1 MKNIHLLDFN
11 MRRILSALEILNEK
25 TAVGL
30 FRSYP
35 LRYVCAAFM
44 SAILHVT
51 ILGGYSLLTSFDHRA
66 VLEIREITFVDLS
79 ETPVR
84 ETVPEP
90 EMLSVK
96 KESSRGLVTKA
107 VELAKGTA
115 IARPQLK
122 HAGDSP
128 VKGAILRRQA
138 PISLGSHSAIAIA
151 RPDGRD
157 IIRVSPAKGGRN
169 ARTLSNPV
177 AAIPLGKQERLERPA
192 TAKMVSFRSPGQ
204 PHAQIAL
211 SPKGRIIEMVASES
225 AAGLPV
231 LAGKNRAIEP
241 AARESNT
248 SITGP
253 LASRRIR
260 KKVFPRFPLW
270 AKRKGVGAAIS
281 LQFTVMQD
289 GRVKENIAVV
299 RTSGSREWDN
309 QVIQTLGNWLFV
321 PLTDSSERNQTGI
334 ITFQFRID

>member
-1 MKNIHLLDFN
+1 MKNIHLLNFN

-25 TAVGL
+25 TAIRL
-30 FRSYP
+30 FRSSP
-35 LRYVCAAFM
+35 LRYVLAVFM
-44 SAILHVT
+44 STILHVA

-79 ETPVR
+79 EAPVR
-84 ETVPEP
+84 KTEPEP

-96 KESSRGLVTKA
+96 KESSRGLVTKS
-107 VELAKGTA
+107 VEPAKGTV
-115 IARPQLK
+115 IARRQLEQ
-122 HAGDSP
+122 AGDSP
-128 VKGAILRRQA
+128 VNGAILRLQA
-138 PISLGSHSAIAIA
+138 PISLGSHSAIAMA
-151 RPDGRD
+151 RPDGSD
-157 IIRVSPAKGGRN
+157 IIRVSPARGSRN

-177 AAIPLGKQERLERPA
+177 AAISLGKQERLERPG
-192 TAKMVSFRSPGQ
+192 TAQMVSFRSQGQ

-211 SPKGRIIEMVASES
+211 NPKGRIVEMVASES
-225 AAGLPV
+225 AVGLPV

-241 AARESNT
+241 AAMESNT

-253 LASRRIR
+253 LARRRIR
-260 KKVFPRFPLW
+260 KKVIPRFPLW

-299 RTSGSREWDN
+299 RTSGSKEWDN

-321 PLTDSSERNQTGI
+321 PLTHSSERTQTGT